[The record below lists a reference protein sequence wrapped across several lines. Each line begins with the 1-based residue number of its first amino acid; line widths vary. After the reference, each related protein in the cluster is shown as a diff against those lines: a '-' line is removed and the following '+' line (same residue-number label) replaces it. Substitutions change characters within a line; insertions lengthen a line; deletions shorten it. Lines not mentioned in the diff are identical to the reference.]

1 MFKQIPEETQYPN
14 GKFQLKDGSIVYAD
28 KLNFGKNYVF
38 DYASVIFFE
47 GKIAHMQVDTD
58 SSIEDIDMG
67 LGVSFENYTVE
78 PYKFGSGYEVIFND
92 TFADDNLAVL
102 PNEWE

>member
-14 GKFQLKDGSIVYAD
+14 GKFQLNDGSIVYAD
-28 KLNFGKNYVF
+28 KLNYGENYVF

-78 PYKFGSGYEVIFND
+78 PYKFGSG
-92 TFADDNLAVL
+92 
-102 PNEWE
+102 